1 MFSSSKEVTLT
12 INSTPPGAE
21 ARTSTGGVC
30 RTPCSLQVPSTGDL
44 TVTYSLDG
52 FTPQTVSVKAIPA
65 EKTALI
71 DMSAGHLE
79 PIRWWPNL
87 RPHRRRHR
95 PPDGSD
101 NNAGRSRRYRWIA
114 GADSVLT

>member
-1 MFSSSKEVTLT
+1 MPSFDMFSSSKEATLT

-21 ARTSTGGVC
+21 ARASTGGVC

-52 FTPQTVSVKAIPA
+52 YAPQTISVKAIAA

-71 DMSAGHLE
+71 DMSSARFE
-79 PIRWWPNL
+79 PNPVVAEL
-87 RPHRRRHR
+87 KAAPPPAPPPRRQRQ
-95 PPDGSD
+95 
-101 NNAGRSRRYRWIA
+101 
-114 GADSVLT
+114 